1 LDAEL
6 GPVRFPTGHSP
17 GVRRIPLPLCICQIG
32 IGECDETLAAET
44 RLVTRMND
52 PCRQFTQS
60 QHRMNV
66 IGHIRVVQI
75 VDEGTV
81 VDSVA

>member
-1 LDAEL
+1 LNAGL
-6 GPVRFPTGHSP
+6 GPVRVATGHSP
-17 GVRRIPLPLCICQIG
+17 GVRRIPLSLCICQMG
-32 IGECDETLAAET
+32 IGECNETLASEAQ
-44 RLVTRMND
+44 LVTRMND

-60 QHRMNV
+60 QHRLNV

-81 VDSVA
+81 VDRVA